1 MAVQSPVF
9 NVVIPARF
17 ASSRFPGKVLANIH
31 GKPMIQHVYERAVA
45 SGADAVWIAT
55 DNERVAESATGFGAP
70 VCMTSAEHQSGS
82 DRLAET
88 AAQLKWADDEIVINV
103 QGDEPLLPPANIAQV
118 AENMA
123 RYPVNMATL
132 CTPVENGADIAN
144 TNIVKVVTDKNGFAL
159 YFSRSVIPR
168 RRDAGDDMPVYYR
181 HIGIY
186 GFRVGY
192 LKRFSAQEPAPLER
206 VEKLEQLRAL
216 WHGERIHVAQARRE
230 PGPGVDTQA
239 DLEKLLRNY
248 SAEAMQNY

>member
-1 MAVQSPVF
+1 MAQSAPF

-17 ASSRFPGKVLANIH
+17 ASSRFPGKVLADIH
-31 GKPMIQHVYERAVA
+31 GKPMIRHVYERAVA
-45 SGADAVWIAT
+45 SGAKAVWIAT
-55 DNERVAESATGFGAP
+55 DEARVAESARTFGAP
-70 VCMTSAEHQSGS
+70 VCMTSTEHQSGS

-88 AAQLKWADDEIVINV
+88 AVQLGWADDEIVINV

-118 AENMA
+118 AENVA
-123 RYPVNMATL
+123 RYSVNMATL
-132 CTPVENGADIAN
+132 YTPIDNESDIAN
-144 TNIVKVVTDKNGFAL
+144 SNIVKVVTDRNGFAL
-159 YFSRSVIPR
+159 YFSRSVIPY
-168 RRDAGDDMPVYYR
+168 RRDADSEAPVYYR

-192 LKRFSAQEPAPLER
+192 LKRFSSLDQAPLER
-206 VEKLEQLRAL
+206 IEKLEQLRAL

-248 SAEAMQNY
+248 SAEAMRDY

>member
-1 MAVQSPVF
+1 MLAQGPSF

-17 ASSRFPGKVLANIH
+17 ASSRLPGKVLANIH

-45 SGADAVWIAT
+45 SGAKAVWIAT
-55 DNERVAESATGFGAP
+55 DDERVAESARAFGAE

-88 AAQLKWADDEIVINV
+88 AAQLEWADDEIVINV

-118 AENMA
+118 AENMV
-123 RYPVNMATL
+123 RYSVNMATL
-132 CTPVENGADIAN
+132 YTRIGNEADIAN

-159 YFSRSVIPR
+159 YFSRSVIPH
-168 RRDAGDDMPVYYR
+168 RRDADADKPVYYR

-192 LKRFSAQEPAPLER
+192 LKQFSIQAPAPLEHI
-206 VEKLEQLRAL
+206 EKLEQLRAL
-216 WHGERIHVAQARRE
+216 WHGERVHVAQARQE

-248 SAEAMQNY
+248 PAEAMRNY

>member
-1 MAVQSPVF
+1 MPARNLAF

-17 ASSRFPGKVLANIH
+17 ASSRLPGKVLADIH

-45 SGADAVWIAT
+45 SGANTVWIAT
-55 DNERVAESATGFGAP
+55 DDERVAESAAAFGAP

-88 AAQLKWADDEIVINV
+88 AAQRKWADDEIVINV
-103 QGDEPLLPPANIAQV
+103 QGDEPLLPPVNIVQV

-123 RYPVNMATL
+123 RYSVNMATL
-132 CTPVENGADIAN
+132 CTPVENEADIAN

-159 YFSRSVIPR
+159 YFSRSVIPH
-168 RRDAGDDMPVYYR
+168 RRDAEDDMPVYYR

-192 LKRFSAQEPAPLER
+192 LKRFSSQEPSPLER
-206 VEKLEQLRAL
+206 IEKLEQLRAL
-216 WHGERIHVAQARRE
+216 WHGECIHVAQARRE

-248 SAEAMQNY
+248 SAEAMKNY